1 MLPAGT
7 IERLAR
13 HPANDLA
20 KMRSPSIAFSVQ
32 RSIPEETEEE
42 SKKVEHSV
50 KQEKST
56 PESMKGGKAS
66 S

>member
-1 MLPAGT
+1 MLPAGA

-13 HPANDLA
+13 HPANDPVKL
-20 KMRSPSIAFSVQ
+20 RSPSIAFSIQ
-32 RSIPEETEEE
+32 RSIPEEEEEE

-50 KQEKST
+50 KQEKSS
-56 PESMKGGKAS
+56 PESMKEWKAS